1 MGFPLAD
8 WQFWSVTACAVGA
21 VWVLVR
27 QVVGGGA
34 GRGAAGACASC
45 PKVLRAVE
53 DEDAGR
59 ERLVGIGKVR

>member
-21 VWVLVR
+21 VWLLVKPFL
-27 QVVGGGA
+27 
-34 GRGAAGACASC
+34 GRGGSPAAGACASC

-59 ERLVGIGKVR
+59 ERLVSIGKAR